1 MRFLRDGEGAV
12 AGVPKCVAD
21 VVVEMLGDLAP
32 RGDGMNVEVEDFPS
46 DRFQGSETGLFIGFL
61 QRYGE
66 DVGVAVGVT
75 SGLDPDV
82 EFAVVSEQ
90 RGIALG
96 IHDPG
101 GAGDVA
107 AQQRS
112 LEAVLVLA
120 NEGEKTSGCL
130 GFLRMVRGVGFE
142 GDEQRLAMHGFAP
155 DLGVIG
161 AGVKRLGRSLRCDR
175 VAACPNSD
183 AELPMPRTSTA
194 EKIATRFQVPGRLVA
209 LQPISTGNV
218 NDTYR
223 AIFRTTFS
231 EEQFILQ
238 RINKTVFKDPVA
250 VMANMKAVT
259 DHAHCKI
266 EAEAEDAD
274 RIWQLPRVISAD
286 DGLDY
291 AVDGEGEY
299 WRALSLIAS
308 ARSYESLNTPEHA
321 VEAGVVLGHFQRII
335 SDFPADDLKD
345 TLPGFHITP
354 TYLAQYDETLRN
366 PEARQRLDHSSEARR
381 LAKFVE
387 ERREFAS
394 VLEDARE
401 RGELQLRPI
410 HGDPKITNIMLDN
423 FTGKGT
429 CIVDLDTV
437 KPGLI
442 HYDFGDCARSSCNP
456 AGEESTDL
464 SEVFLDV
471 DLFAALVKGYL
482 REAKAFLSEADRY
495 YLYDSVRLIAFE
507 LGLRFFAD
515 YLAGDVYFKVNYDGH
530 NLNRARVQLALCE
543 SIEARESKMRRA
555 LE

>member
-1 MRFLRDGEGAV
+1 
-12 AGVPKCVAD
+12 
-21 VVVEMLGDLAP
+21 
-32 RGDGMNVEVEDFPS
+32 
-46 DRFQGSETGLFIGFL
+46 
-61 QRYGE
+61 
-66 DVGVAVGVT
+66 
-75 SGLDPDV
+75 
-82 EFAVVSEQ
+82 
-90 RGIALG
+90 
-96 IHDPG
+96 
-101 GAGDVA
+101 
-107 AQQRS
+107 
-112 LEAVLVLA
+112 
-120 NEGEKTSGCL
+120 
-130 GFLRMVRGVGFE
+130 
-142 GDEQRLAMHGFAP
+142 
-155 DLGVIG
+155 
-161 AGVKRLGRSLRCDR
+161 
-175 VAACPNSD
+175 
-183 AELPMPRTSTA
+183 MPRTMNA
-194 EKIATRFQVPGRLVA
+194 ESVATRFQVPGRLVA

-223 AIFRTTFS
+223 VIFRTTFS

-238 RINKTVFKDPVA
+238 RINRTVFKDPVA

-259 DHAHCKI
+259 DHAHRRI
-266 EAEAEDAD
+266 EAEADEAD

-286 DGLDY
+286 DGRDY
-291 AVDGEGEY
+291 AVDDDGEY

-308 ARSYESLNTPEHA
+308 AKSYESLNTPEHA

-335 SDFPADDLKD
+335 SDFPAEELRD

-354 TYLAQYDETLRN
+354 TYLAQYDAVLAE
-366 PEARQRLDHSSEARR
+366 PEARRRLDRSAEARR

-387 ERREFAS
+387 ARREFAT
-394 VLEDARE
+394 VLEDALG

-429 CIVDLDTV
+429 SIVDLDTV

-471 DLFAALVKGYL
+471 DLFEALVKGYL
-482 REAKAFLSEADRY
+482 REARAFLTEADRF

-515 YLAGDVYFKVNYDGH
+515 YLAGDVYFKVNHDGH
-530 NLNRARVQLALCE
+530 NLNRARVQLAVCE

-555 LE
+555 LEERR